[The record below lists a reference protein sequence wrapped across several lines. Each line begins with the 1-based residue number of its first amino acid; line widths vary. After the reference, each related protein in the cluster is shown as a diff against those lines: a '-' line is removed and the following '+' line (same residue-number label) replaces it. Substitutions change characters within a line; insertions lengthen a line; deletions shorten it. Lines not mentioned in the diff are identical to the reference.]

1 MSTQVSL
8 MQMIRQL
15 IATPSVSCVNPDIDQ
30 SNMGVINLL
39 ANWLEQLGFQ
49 VEIMPVANGKA
60 NLIATLGTLNENSK
74 HGGLILAGHT
84 DTVPYDDDRWQHDP
98 FKLSEDNGRLYGL
111 GTSDMKAFLALAIEA
126 AITFKANEYK
136 QPLIILATSD
146 EETTM
151 AGAKALVDASKP
163 KARYAI
169 IGEPTG
175 MKPIRMHKGIMMEAV
190 RITGLAGHSS
200 NPAYGHN
207 ALEAMHTVIAELLRW
222 RDELQQQYNSG
233 LFEVPV
239 PTMNLGHIHGGDNPN
254 RICGACELHIDI
266 RPLPGMDL
274 RELRNELNTRLQRV
288 LPEHGFK
295 LETRALFSG
304 IPAMET
310 PAESVLVKVAE
321 KLTGEISA
329 SVAFG
334 TEAPYLTELGIDTI
348 VLGPGNIDQAHQ
360 PDEYLD
366 MDRIAPTVELLRK
379 FIYQF
384 CIE

>member
-1 MSTQVSL
+1 MKLSAPTTL
-8 MQMIRQL
+8 EMMQQL
-15 IATPSVSCVNPDIDQ
+15 IATPSVSCVDPVIDQ
-30 SNMGVINLL
+30 SNLPVIELL
-39 ANWLEQLGFQ
+39 ASWLDELGFA
-49 VEIMPVANGKA
+49 VEILPVAAGKA
-60 NLIATLGTLNENSK
+60 NLIASLGTGT
-74 HGGLILAGHT
+74 GGLVLAGHT
-84 DTVPYDDDRWQHDP
+84 DTVPYDDDRWKHNP

-126 AITFKANEYK
+126 AMAFEKSDYK

-151 AGAKALVDASKP
+151 AGAKALVDACKP
-163 KARYAI
+163 AARYAV

-175 MKPIRMHKGIMMEAV
+175 LKPIRMHKGIMMEAI

-200 NPAYGHN
+200 NPDYGHN
-207 ALEAMHTVIAELLRW
+207 ALEAMHRVIAELLLW
-222 RDELQQQYNSG
+222 RDELQQQYSSH

-266 RPLPGMDL
+266 RPLPGMQLDSL
-274 RELRNELNTRLQRV
+274 RHELNNRLQKV
-288 LPEHGFK
+288 MPEHGFK
-295 LETRALFSG
+295 LETLPLFSG

-310 PAESVLVKVAE
+310 PSESRLVKAAE
-321 KLTGEISA
+321 KLTGVTA
-329 SVAFG
+329 GSVAFG
-334 TEAPYLTELGIDTI
+334 TEAPYLTDLGIETI

-360 PDEYLD
+360 PDEYLEIN
-366 MDRIAPTVELLRK
+366 RIKPTVELLKK